1 MVSISLPCKN
11 HQEISRITA
20 YYRPANSKPRND
32 FMCRFCSLV
41 SNTMIHD
48 ADKNEYEIY
57 WRASIKQKRTS
68 RTKLILAHKCLSK
81 PLQRRFVARDVLL
94 RAMMVY
100 DGTLARQY
108 KWTWEGGR
116 RKVGTGRSVKDKFK
130 SCLAVNSS
138 CRKSF
143 FHYSRRQSRGPH
155 EDWDQIWYRLLGLLS
170 EMWYQAWYQM
180 WHRPLGAATRSVV
193 QIWYWRYQIWLA
205 PRKQASPT

>member
-1 MVSISLPCKN
+1 MFEGFQHEAAPTSCFFTQPVGKVSTGQGHSSTKSTWRRKN
-11 HQEISRITA
+11 KLNQRNMFGSTKICSNLFE
-20 YYRPANSKPRND
+20 PKP
-32 FMCRFCSLV
+32 FLV
-41 SNTMIHD
+41 QTNVF
-48 ADKNEYEIY
+48 
-57 WRASIKQKRTS
+57 
-68 RTKLILAHKCLSK
+68 K
-81 PLQRRFVARDVLL
+81 PFWTNPFLLRRFLKVAVHGC
-94 RAMMVY
+94 VS
-100 DGTLARQY
+100 
-108 KWTWEGGR
+108 TWEGGR
-116 RKVGTGRSVKDKFK
+116 RKVGMGRSVKDKFK

-205 PRKQASPT
+205 LRKQASPT